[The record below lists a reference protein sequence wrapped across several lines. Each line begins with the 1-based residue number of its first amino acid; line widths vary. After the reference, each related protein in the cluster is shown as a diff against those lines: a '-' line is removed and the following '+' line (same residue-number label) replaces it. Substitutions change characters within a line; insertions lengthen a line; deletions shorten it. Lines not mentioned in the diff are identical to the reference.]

1 MERCRAFQA
10 FMATEGEQR
19 TSEGKRYKESELG
32 LTGYVKK
39 KKKPKTKQKTAL
51 LILEKNSKRVK
62 YITKYCRLPGRKLR
76 GIFNC

>member
-39 KKKPKTKQKTAL
+39 KKNPRQNKKQ
-51 LILEKNSKRVK
+51 
-62 YITKYCRLPGRKLR
+62 P
-76 GIFNC
+76 F